1 MCDRYILIQPIKGQ
15 LISVDIAFWV
25 HEELIILI
33 QIEEIRIYYVD
44 HNTFFYTSS
53 LLSQPLAPYQEAE
66 CVGLQIFLNSFG
78 YFNKCLLLCDSIE
91 NPLENPVVCNILR
104 TELPP
109 WFGVIRIF
117 RWEVGPRAFYFGS
130 TILLY
135 FHRVTVTIKGFDTF
149 DFLKY

>member
-1 MCDRYILIQPIKGQ
+1 MWYIYTHSTDNRPVDQCWYWILGARGVNHINTDRGNSNLLCRSY
-15 LISVDIAFWV
+15 
-25 HEELIILI
+25 
-33 QIEEIRIYYVD
+33 
-44 HNTFFYTSS
+44 FYTSS

-135 FHRVTVTIKGFDTF
+135 FHRVTVTLKGFDTF

>member
-33 QIEEIRIYYVD
+33 QIQRKFEFTMQIIIK
-44 HNTFFYTSS
+44 NTFFYTSS

-78 YFNKCLLLCDSIE
+78 YFNKCLLLCDSIT
-91 NPLENPVVCNILR
+91 PLYVTFFEQSCLPDLELSVYFDERQALELFILQ
-104 TELPP
+104 LFWQHDFIVLSPSDS
-109 WFGVIRIF
+109 
-117 RWEVGPRAFYFGS
+117 Y
-130 TILLY
+130 
-135 FHRVTVTIKGFDTF
+135 IKGV
-149 DFLKY
+149 

>member
-33 QIEEIRIYYVD
+33 QIQRKFEFTMQIIIK
-44 HNTFFYTSS
+44 NTFFYTSS

-78 YFNKCLLLCDSIE
+78 YFNKCLLLTCATQSKILWKTPLYVTFFEQSCLPDLELSVYFDERQALELFILQLFWQHDFIVLSPSDS
-91 NPLENPVVCNILR
+91 
-104 TELPP
+104 
-109 WFGVIRIF
+109 
-117 RWEVGPRAFYFGS
+117 Y
-130 TILLY
+130 
-135 FHRVTVTIKGFDTF
+135 IKGV
-149 DFLKY
+149 